1 MIDHGNPVAADR
13 AWLADWRR
21 RVAELYAEVRAVA
34 AADPAA
40 AWDTWRRER
49 EALYRAHP
57 QSPVPASERDA
68 FHARHWPYD
77 DRLRWSVPV
86 EPPEAVATT
95 APAAGTFGGL
105 AIVPVEL
112 PNSGAESPA
121 FDRVGSVRLGLPGGE
136 ASLPLYWMRGYAGGL
151 FLPFLDATN
160 GDETYGA
167 GRYLLDTAK
176 SADLGGDAAAGT
188 LIVDANFAFQ
198 PSCAFDPRWA
208 CPLAG
213 PESRVGARVEAGER
227 LR

>member
-1 MIDHGNPVAADR
+1 MTDDQGPTPADR

-21 RVAELYAEVRAVA
+21 RVAELYADVRAI
-34 AADPAA
+34 AADDPPT
-40 AWDTWRRER
+40 AWETWRRER
-49 EALYRAHP
+49 EALYRTHP
-57 QSPVPASERDA
+57 QSPVPAAERDA
-68 FHARHWPYD
+68 FRARHWPYD
-77 DRLRWSVPV
+77 DRLRWTVAV
-86 EPPEAVATT
+86 EEAPRATT
-95 APAAGTFGGL
+95 APGAGFGGL
-105 AIVPVEL
+105 AIAPVEL

-121 FDRVGSVRLGLPGGE
+121 FDRIGIVRIDLPDGP
-136 ASLPLYWMRGYAGGL
+136 ARLPLFWMRGYAGGL

-160 GDETYGA
+160 GVETYGA

-188 LIVDANFAFQ
+188 LVVDANFAFQ

-213 PESRVGARVEAGER
+213 PESRVPARVEAGER

>member
-1 MIDHGNPVAADR
+1 MSEDEHAGTSDR

-34 AADPAA
+34 AHDPAA
-40 AWDTWRRER
+40 AWEAWRRER
-49 EALYRAHP
+49 ETLYRTHP
-57 QSPVPASERDA
+57 QSPVPAGERDA
-68 FHARHWPYD
+68 FQARHWPYD

-86 EPPEAVATT
+86 EGASRANPGTD
-95 APAAGTFGGL
+95 AGGFGGL
-105 AIVPVEL
+105 ALAPVEL
-112 PNSGAESPA
+112 PNSASESPA
-121 FDRVGSVRLGLPGGE
+121 FDRVGIVRLGLPTGE
-136 ASLPLYWMRGYAGGL
+136 AALPLFWMRGYAGGL

-160 GDETYGA
+160 GSETYGA

-176 SADLGGDAAAGT
+176 SADLGGDPGAGT

-213 PESRVGARVEAGER
+213 PDSRVPARVEAGER